1 MENQNNN
8 MDQKVHASQ
17 EHQIR
22 VEKIEK
28 IRALGIQPWPAVKK
42 VNAATAQVLKEFD
55 ADTKKEY
62 QIAGRVMTKRLH
74 GKAAFATIQDQS
86 GRLQVY
92 FKVNDIGQ
100 EAFNFFEHLV
110 DIGDI
115 LWLEGYSFLT
125 QRGEITLHVTSYSLQ
140 SKCLFPLPE
149 KFHGLTDI
157 EMIYRQRYLDLIA
170 NEQSKQRFLQR
181 SLIVQAIRNFLQDRD
196 YLEVETPMLHPI
208 PGGAAAKPF
217 ITHHNAL
224 GDDFYLR
231 IAPELYLKRL
241 VVGGFEKV
249 FEINRNFRNEGISTR
264 HNPEFT
270 MIECYTAFQDY
281 YYGMELT
288 EDMIKAAAQ
297 KIKPDMQFRFGNHAL
312 DFSQPFERITLHD
325 AVKKYHKLSEFE
337 ETAIDKLLLAHK
349 VALPKSGMSLEEKIY
364 LLFSE
369 TVESQFIQPTFVTG
383 FPIEVSPLSKA
394 DAKHPHLAA
403 RAELFVA
410 GMEIANLYNELNDPF
425 EQAARF
431 KMQAQAHEAGDA
443 EAHHYDQ
450 DYVHAL
456 EYALPP
462 TVGLGIG
469 IDRLAMLLTHTT
481 SIKDVILFPTLKR
494 K

>member
-1 MENQNNN
+1 MEHQNTKNN
-8 MDQKVHASQ
+8 EQVHSSE

-22 VEKIEK
+22 VEKVKK
-28 IRALGIQPWPAVKK
+28 IRALGIEPWPAVKK
-42 VNAATAQVLKEFD
+42 VNASTAQVLKEFE

-62 QIAGRVMTKRLH
+62 EIAGRVMTKRLH
-74 GKAAFATIQDQS
+74 GKAAFANIQDQS
-86 GRLQVY
+86 GKVQVY

-100 EAFNFFEHLV
+100 EAFDFLEHLV
-110 DIGDI
+110 DIGDF
-115 LWLEGYSFLT
+115 LWLQGYSFLT
-125 QRGEITLHVTSYSLQ
+125 QRGEITLHVSSFSLQ

-157 EMIYRQRYLDLIA
+157 EVIYRQRYLDLITNA
-170 NEQSKQRFLQR
+170 ESKQRFLQR
-181 SLIVQAIRNFLQDRD
+181 SLIVQTIRTFLQDRD

-217 ITHHNAL
+217 ITHHNTL

-288 EDMIKAAAQ
+288 EDMIRAAAL
-297 KIKPDMQFRFGNHAL
+297 KIKPDLQFTFGAHAL
-312 DFSQPFERITLHD
+312 DFAQPFTRITLHD
-325 AVKKYHKLSEFE
+325 AVKKYHDLSEFNE
-337 ETAIDKLLLAHK
+337 KAIDALLAQHK
-349 VALPKSGMSLEEKIY
+349 VASPKSDMNLEEKIY
-364 LLFSE
+364 LLFAE
-369 TVESQFIQPTFVTG
+369 TVESKFIQPTFVTG

-394 DAKHPHLAA
+394 DAKQPHLAA
-403 RAELFVA
+403 RAELFIA

-425 EQAARF
+425 EQADRF
-431 KMQAQAHEAGDA
+431 KSQVKAHEAGDS